1 MLFEGIKTVISNN
14 HNLIKDS
21 LWSIFG
27 SVIGKGSAFISGIFI
42 ARLLGKISYGEY
54 SMLKNTF
61 LSVSIISLFGLG
73 YLVTKVFA
81 ENKDTSKT
89 TLNFILNKFIRLALI
104 ISLLCCLLFF
114 LFEEKLCVFFFENIR
129 LKGLMRLFVI
139 TLPFSSLL
147 LIYQGAISGLGRFK
161 KISLINLKIGIFQL
175 FSSIFLCFLFN
186 AYGVVISFLLTL
198 ILNTYLLKID
208 FDKLD
213 NQSKIINGLESFKLK
228 KIFLESLPIGLQEF
242 VFALTAWLLLF
253 IILKNSSYSEI
264 AFYNIGVHWGAIALI
279 LPSILRSVVL
289 KYLVDGK
296 DNLKETTSI
305 LIIFNFTIT
314 ACFSLMVFVFSN
326 YIVDFYGQEFIGVSS
341 IVIASCL
348 SSIIK
353 SILSLFNQVYMS
365 VSRNWIMLYFRLTR
379 DIFFI
384 SLILLLF
391 GGFLKIN
398 VAIENIFYLE
408 LLINI
413 FLLSLIYFDY
423 IKFQKKINTLKKI

>member
-1 MLFEGIKTVISNN
+1 MLFEGIKTLISNN

-54 SMLKNTF
+54 TMLKNTF

-81 ENKDTSKT
+81 ENKDNSKT
-89 TLNFILNKFIRLALI
+89 TLNVILNKFIRLALI
-104 ISLLCCLLFF
+104 ISLLSCLLFF
-114 LFEEKLCVFFFENIR
+114 LFEEKLCVFFFENIK

-147 LIYQGAISGLGRFK
+147 LIYQGAMSGLGRFK

-175 FSSIFLCFLFN
+175 FSSIFLCALFN

-198 ILNTYLLKID
+198 ILNTYLLKRD
-208 FDKLD
+208 FDKLND
-213 NQSKIINGLESFKLK
+213 QSKIINDTESFKLK

-242 VFALTAWLLLF
+242 VHALTAWLLLF

-264 AFYNIGVHWGAIALI
+264 AFYNIGVHWGAIAVI
-279 LPSILRSVVL
+279 LPSMLRSVVL

-305 LIIFNFTIT
+305 LIIFNLTIT
-314 ACFSLMVFVFSN
+314 ACFSLMVLVLSD
-326 YIVDFYGQEFIGVSS
+326 YIVNFYGQEFIGVSS
-341 IVIASCL
+341 IIIASCL
-348 SSIIK
+348 SSTIK

-379 DIFFI
+379 DIFLI

-391 GGFLKIN
+391 DGLLGIN
-398 VAIENIFYLE
+398 VAIKNIFYLE
-408 LLINI
+408 LFINI
-413 FLLSLIYFDY
+413 FFLSLIYLDH
-423 IKFQKKINTLKKI
+423 IKIQKKINY